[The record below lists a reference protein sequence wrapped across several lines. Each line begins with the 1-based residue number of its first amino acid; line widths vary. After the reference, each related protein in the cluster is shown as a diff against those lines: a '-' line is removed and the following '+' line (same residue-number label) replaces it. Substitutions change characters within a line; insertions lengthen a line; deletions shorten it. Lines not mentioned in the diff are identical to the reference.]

1 MSMLCARRV
10 GRTGRFGSR
19 GIAVAL
25 LTPRELARLQQYL
38 VDVKG
43 GEEDGSVGMWGTVR
57 TFHRWWGSW

>member
-1 MSMLCARRV
+1 M
-10 GRTGRFGSR
+10 
-19 GIAVAL
+19 AL